1 MLLLISHELMLRH
14 LFYATRRLI
23 CLRKAKKIILL
34 FPEIQVTKKIFT
46 RVAAKKKIINY
57 VSEFFK

>member
-1 MLLLISHELMLRH
+1 MLRH
-14 LFYATRRLI
+14 LFYATRRLL

-46 RVAAKKKIINY
+46 RVAAKKKKNY
-57 VSEFFK
+57 QLSEFFK